1 LDTHF
6 KNGFTMTKQSSDLLK
21 DIHNQAFDEKSISS
35 DPMEQFSHWFAD
47 AIRFEPG
54 EAGAMVLSTADLRGN
69 VSARM
74 VLMKGTDKGG
84 FLFFTN
90 YQSRKGVHLAIN
102 PRAALTFHWNV
113 LERQVRVEG
122 MVRKVSRKESVAYF
136 NSRPFDSRVS
146 ACISPQSTVIPDRPF
161 LEAMREGFI
170 LDLGDLLP
178 DCPDNWGGY
187 RLKPDMVEFWQGR
200 EGRLH
205 DRLRYRLKK
214 NKWIVERLAP

>member
-1 LDTHF
+1 
-6 KNGFTMTKQSSDLLK
+6 MTKRFSDLPK
-21 DIHNQAFDEKSISS
+21 DSLDQAFDEKSIAA
-35 DPMEQFSHWFAD
+35 DPLEQFGHWFSD

-54 EAGAMVLSTADLRGN
+54 EAGAMVLSTADLKGN

-74 VLMKGTDKGG
+74 VLLKGIAKGG
-84 FLFFTN
+84 FVFFTN
-90 YQSRKGVHLAIN
+90 YQSRKGVQLETN

-113 LERQVRVEG
+113 FERQVRVEG
-122 MVRKVSRKESVAYF
+122 LVRKVSRKESVAYF
-136 NSRPFDSRVS
+136 NSRPIDSRVS
-146 ACISPQSTVIPDRPF
+146 ACISPQSAVIPDRPF

-170 LDLGDLLP
+170 LDLGDLSP

-187 RLKPDMVEFWQGR
+187 RLKPNMVEFWQGR